1 MPGGRQVRSAF
12 ESGEF
17 AVKQQAGGFNAVWND
32 MATEKTII
40 RVSKATG
47 GIVGFTTQKSALL
60 RWTCTRHIL
69 SRYASEM
76 RCRSGVCF
84 DVELE
89 HASGVQTYCN
99 ET

>member
-1 MPGGRQVRSAF
+1 MT
-12 ESGEF
+12 
-17 AVKQQAGGFNAVWND
+17 
-32 MATEKTII
+32 TEKTII
-40 RVSKATG
+40 RDSKGTG
-47 GIVGFTTQKSALL
+47 DIVGFTTQKFALL
-60 RWTCTRHIL
+60 RWMFTRYIL
-69 SRYASEM
+69 SMYASEM